1 MEIKQVAMKPVII
14 INRFAIK
21 PGKMDEFIDAQQ
33 RFGAAIMKTSNGLLG
48 GRMYRAPDGTSAVL
62 VSVFA
67 SASAQDEIRQSEAFK
82 AHVSRLQPMI
92 ESSTPSVYEEAYT
105 AGEFR

>member
-1 MEIKQVAMKPVII
+1 MKPVII
-14 INRFAIK
+14 INRFSIK

-33 RFGAAIMKTSNGLLG
+33 QFAAATVKTPNGVIG
-48 GRMYRAPDGTSAVL
+48 GRMYRGLDNTSAVL

-67 SASAQDEIRQSEAFK
+67 SASAQDEIRQSDAFK
-82 AHVSRLQPMI
+82 AHLSRLQPLI

-105 AGEFR
+105 TGEFR